1 MNERAQGLLILIT
14 VVGTVGGAY
23 ALAWRG
29 KSPAVRRGA
38 SWVVAVI
45 FAVAGLWGLW
55 AYAIPL
61 LLEGLHDPTVPHWVA
76 LTGALVIAAI
86 CVVPWVIAVRF
97 ATSALRKDSSP
108 QVSSAPTS
116 QASPSTKP

>member
-1 MNERAQGLLILIT
+1 MNEKAQGMLILIV

-38 SWVVAVI
+38 SWVVAVV

-55 AYAIPL
+55 AYSIPL

-76 LTGALVIAAI
+76 VTGALVIAAI
-86 CVVPWVIAVRF
+86 CVLPWSIALRF
-97 ATSALRKDSSP
+97 AKAALRKESSSP
-108 QVSSAPTS
+108 A
-116 QASPSTKP
+116 A